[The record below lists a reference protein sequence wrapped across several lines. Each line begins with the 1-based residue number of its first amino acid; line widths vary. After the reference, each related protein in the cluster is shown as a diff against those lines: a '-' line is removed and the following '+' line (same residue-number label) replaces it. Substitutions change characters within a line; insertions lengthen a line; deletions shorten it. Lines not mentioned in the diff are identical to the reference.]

1 MFKCWMI
8 NACGLMTGLPWQ
20 TQAILQTGYL
30 RAADDFPDAEGEGRL
45 SGKGKP
51 SQLTNAF

>member
-30 RAADDFPDAEGEGRL
+30 GAADDFPDAEGEGRL